1 MVFFNFDVDVCRF
14 SHYSEKALNLTFGHL
29 SAKILVDRRFGGSLL
44 PKLCVGEGFAE
55 MRYFNAVHIHN
66 RVLLDVLSTRRG
78 VS

>member
-1 MVFFNFDVDVCRF
+1 MFVDFQIIQKSLKPDIWTLVC
-14 SHYSEKALNLTFGHL
+14 KDLDG
-29 SAKILVDRRFGGSLL
+29 RFGGSLL